1 MKKRPEVV
9 ACKATFLGGSI
20 DQMMDKKVLHEIEE
34 YLRTHRETSFILYEN
49 YTTHQ
54 PIQAEIAEFL
64 NKNRKPGF
72 NQILFEF
79 LEKKA
84 LTDSEL
90 YKKAG
95 IDRRHFSKMRAS
107 GYRPRKKTA
116 LSLALAM
123 ELDMDELEDLLSAA
137 GYSISYSED
146 RDLIVKYFVEKGIYD
161 LFQINECLDYFREE
175 VFKI

>member
-1 MKKRPEVV
+1 
-9 ACKATFLGGSI
+9 
-20 DQMMDKKVLHEIEE
+20 MMDEKLLHEIEE
-34 YLRTHRETSFILYEN
+34 YLRTHRETSFNLYEN

-54 PIQAEIAEFL
+54 PIQAEIAQFL
-64 NKNRKPGF
+64 DKNRKPGF

-84 LTDSEL
+84 LTDSEV

-95 IDRRHFSKMRAS
+95 IDRRHFSKMRSS

-123 ELDMDELEDLLSAA
+123 ELDIDELEDLLSAA

-146 RDLIVKYFVEKGIYD
+146 RDLIVTYFVEKGIYD
-161 LFQINECLDYFREE
+161 LFKINEMLDHYEEE
-175 VFKI
+175 VFTI